1 MKMKLQRGW
10 GFFFLMIIS
19 LDAIAQKKT
28 TSQPKAN
35 SPKKV
40 SKPSKTFEEKSK
52 PKRNPWSMG
61 FGIGAISSEGETQIS
76 LSADVRYRWN
86 VWTESV
92 VGLDLYLG
100 SLTAVGYRMGE
111 KFFVPLKQSFI
122 PFGYLGFRQSDV
134 TDSKSCAYEPGVG
147 FRYQSSTSGYFEVG
161 LHYLIRKPF
170 DNERANIA
178 FLNAS
183 SGFSF

>member
-1 MKMKLQRGW
+1 MKLQRAW
-10 GFFFLMIIS
+10 VFFFLMTIS
-19 LDAIAQKKT
+19 LEVMAQNKTRPQSKSNPSKKT
-28 TSQPKAN
+28 LK
-35 SPKKV
+35 SPKT
-40 SKPSKTFEEKSK
+40 PEEKAK

-76 LSADVRYRWN
+76 LSADLRYRWN

-100 SLTAVGYRMGE
+100 SLTALGYRLGE
-111 KFFVPLKQSFI
+111 KFFVPLKQSFT

-147 FRYQSSTSGYFEVG
+147 FRYQSSSSGYFEVG

-178 FLNAS
+178 FLNAT